1 MKEPVTAHMMCMFC
15 PRRAWGGHLGSWL
28 VSDES
33 WATAGLKPTD
43 VACWKCYHKR
53 LKEGRL
59 RSYVERMSNGA
70 VDFEELTAKDRA
82 RIWRQ
87 RLREEREA
95 EFGLE
100 KWRQE
105 AFETLTGISIK

>member
-1 MKEPVTAHMMCMFC
+1 
-15 PRRAWGGHLGSWL
+15 
-28 VSDES
+28 
-33 WATAGLKPTD
+33 
-43 VACWKCYHKR
+43 
-53 LKEGRL
+53 
-59 RSYVERMSNGA
+59 MSNGA